1 MSETAFVVIFPSA
14 FSKNKQSVLIANVR
28 KILKIQNQSYQKIA
42 TDDDLITIDAND
54 PVFASSAVNLLF
66 GISRVSIAR
75 RVENKYDT
83 VVSAIARIGASLL
96 LSGEQFHVKVEGAST
111 GYIPKDVEIA
121 ATSALIEKTHEMG
134 CRPGSE
140 EKHDKQIHCFLTRK
154 NAYISIFSDRGHGG
168 VPYNSQG
175 EQAVCCI
182 HDELSAVSCIESI
195 KQGFD
200 AKMLVCY
207 NDANLM
213 ELVKLT
219 NRIIPRTM
227 SGAVTIE
234 FFKVPTKDTAT
245 SILQRALV
253 ATKLSCR
260 IAKKQKIPRVCIGL
274 SPLTHPVWFID
285 QNTSLVAK
293 DKLAP
298 WVPLAGL
305 DDEIIR
311 TAKEMGLGKYLH
323 KIERLGALKF
333 AKNIPDISD
342 ILSQAE
348 RTHQTVTV
356 KVGPNNIHDILDAL
370 KH

>member
-14 FSKNKQSVLIANVR
+14 FAKNKLNILISNVR
-28 KILKIQNQSYQKIA
+28 KILKVQNQPFQKIA
-42 TDDDLITIDAND
+42 TDDGIITIDAND

-83 VVSAIARIGASLL
+83 VVSAIAKTGASLL
-96 LSGEQFHVKVEGAST
+96 LRGEQFHVKVEGAST
-111 GYIPKDVEIA
+111 GYIPKDVEVA

-140 EKHDKQIHCFLTRK
+140 EKYDKQIHCFLTRK
-154 NAYISIFSDRGHGG
+154 NAYISIFSDSGHGG
-168 VPYNSQG
+168 VPYNSQD
-175 EQAVCCI
+175 EKAVCCI
-182 HDELSAVSCIESI
+182 HDEMSAISCIEAV

-200 AKMLVCY
+200 VRLLVCY

-219 NRIIPRTM
+219 NRIIPRTI
-227 SGAVTIE
+227 SGAVTLE
-234 FFKVPTKDTAT
+234 FFKVPSKDTAT

-253 ATKLSCR
+253 ATEISCR
-260 IAKKQKIPRVCIGL
+260 TAKKLKIPRVCIGL
-274 SPLTHPVWFID
+274 SPLAHPVWFID
-285 QNTSLVAK
+285 QNVSLVTK
-293 DKLAP
+293 SRLAP

-323 KIERLGALKF
+323 KIERLGSLKF
-333 AKNIPDISD
+333 AKNVPGISD
-342 ILSQAE
+342 MLRQAE
-348 RTHQTVTV
+348 STRQIVTV
-356 KVGPNNIHDILDAL
+356 KVGPNNVHDILDAL